1 MRVETAVRRN
11 WIEMQKRHDEP
22 VNAIGLRIDPK
33 DQMTLKVWRDEGI
46 DRFVLK

>member
-1 MRVETAVRRN
+1 MRVDAAVRKN
-11 WIEMQKRHDEP
+11 WIEMQKRHEEP
-22 VNAIGLRIDPK
+22 ISPIGLRIDPK